1 MALKREEATV
11 EWLIDVLLTL
21 HYADSHILWFGSKGS
36 LQKERLFISP
46 AVPVPYCS
54 YACSYTEDGE
64 ISDCSFLD
72 LSSSSFQGGWNF
84 KRLSM
89 QSLSIRS
96 ALQYVGNYICESST
110 SYSNDMGYL
119 HTSRAETQLNT
130 PCWLRQLTC
139 SCYLACT
146 VTSKHIKCATAH
158 RSFLS
163 APQVAEARTNHESEV
178 LCTCFIF

>member
-54 YACSYTEDGE
+54 YALTQRMVKSLTA
-64 ISDCSFLD
+64 
-72 LSSSSFQGGWNF
+72 LSSIFPVP
-84 KRLSM
+84 LSKVAETLKDSQCSHCPSGQHCSM
-89 QSLSIRS
+89 SGIT
-96 ALQYVGNYICESST
+96 YVNPAHH
-110 SYSNDMGYL
+110 SNDMGYL

-130 PCWLRQLTC
+130 PCWLRQHTC

-146 VTSKHIKCATAH
+146 VTSKHIKCAIAH

-163 APQVAEARTNHESEV
+163 APQATEARTNHESEV